1 MDNVKYSASFTRER
15 NLTQHLKRSGEPK
28 LLHIVKLLLNFD
40 KQSTISVMCLRLITI
55 KRPCIHIQRKMKN
68 GIKNSF
74 AY

>member
-1 MDNVKYSASFTRER
+1 MGNVKYSASFTRER
-15 NLTQHLKRSGEPK
+15 NLTQHLRRSGEPK

-40 KQSTISVMCLRLITI
+40 KQSTISVMCLRLIAI
-55 KRPCIHIQRKMKN
+55 KRLCIHIQRKMKN